1 MMIHRLVKTL
11 NSLISYNNK
20 RKEGKTS
27 KKQITSQVED
37 KSTTIVITR
46 NIGGIKTGKIST
58 LSTSR
63 VFIES
68 PKR

>member
-1 MMIHRLVKTL
+1 MIHHLVKMR

-27 KKQITSQVED
+27 KKQITSQVD
-37 KSTTIVITR
+37 AKSTTIVITR